1 VYYGLPVLFVL
12 SVGPLLTALLLTAL
26 AGPLRLLLLL
36 LVIFLAALLSALLTA
51 LLVLLIGVVHYLSP
65 WGMFSL
71 RNNL

>member
-36 LVIFLAALLSALLTA
+36 VIFLAALLSALLTT